1 MRDVATMHQS
11 PKMQSLSPSP
21 TPVDAGTT
29 PAQRVRVQLAGMIR
43 SGQLKA
49 GAWLPTERQLMQDF
63 GVSRSV
69 IREAITDLASQGLLK
84 IRPRCRPV
92 ISRPDVVSALGAL
105 GQSVN
110 HLTLGNEAAVK
121 TLFETRVFMEVGLAR
136 WAALH
141 ARREDI
147 AELRAALNAN
157 QDAIGMP
164 GDFERS
170 DAHFHHLLYRIPR
183 NEIYP
188 AVHHAYVE
196 WLFDHW
202 RAIEATPELDTLYH
216 AGHAAILAAIVER
229 DPDAAEDAVRRHL
242 KLAWE
247 KVRITFAPMD
257 PARS

>member
-1 MRDVATMHQS
+1 
-11 PKMQSLSPSP
+11 MQTPPPSLPP
-21 TPVDAGTT
+21 LEAGLT
-29 PAQRVRVQLAGMIR
+29 PAQRVRTRLGEMIR

-49 GAWLPTERQLMQDF
+49 GAWLPTERELMRDF
-63 GVSRSV
+63 GVGRSV
-69 IREAITDLASQGLLK
+69 IREAITELASQGLLK

-92 ISRPDVVSALGAL
+92 VSRPDVVSALGAL

-110 HLTLGNEAAVK
+110 HLTLGNEAAIR

-136 WAALH
+136 WAARH

-147 AELRAALNAN
+147 AELRAALQTN
-157 QDAIGMP
+157 QEAIGVP
-164 GDFERS
+164 GEFERS

-202 RAIEATPELDTLYH
+202 RAIEATPELDALYH

-229 DPDAAEDAVRRHL
+229 DPDAAEEAVRRHL

-247 KVRITFAPMD
+247 KVRITFAPAD
-257 PARS
+257 PLRG